1 MPVTAIEA
9 AYFPQDNVS
18 VFTSSHYLYQQKLIQ
33 YIANCQFKIIC
44 FHLHSFVLYSTSEGG
59 V

>member
-9 AYFPQDNVS
+9 AYFPQDNAS

-33 YIANCQFKIIC
+33 YIANC
-44 FHLHSFVLYSTSEGG
+44 
-59 V
+59 